1 MKKREIYEIATKII
15 GIYFAVLT
23 ILQIKDFVVF
33 SYFWE
38 SYSEAITLLGSIL
51 LSSLAVYFLLFQT
64 KFVLSLMIKNT
75 DNEKVKFFIKKNDL
89 YEIVFGISGILLIIF
104 AILNM
109 VFEIKNYFELQKH
122 FLTEFKYITFLLPI
136 TKGILGFLLVKF
148 SKQITNYISKQ

>member
-51 LSSLAVYFLLFQT
+51 LSSLVVYFLLFQT

-122 FLTEFKYITFLLPI
+122 FSDFKYITFLVPI